1 MSTRLME
8 RYGLIGTFA
17 GALAFYFLLSI
28 IPLFILAATL
38 VYTLLQVDIVPQLQ
52 DMLRGLLPPT
62 LTNAPTKI
70 GNAVHFGTS
79 KGWFTLGFLGAVWAS
94 ASFMNEL
101 ARAIH
106 LLFAD
111 HMDAKAGG
119 WMRWLKS
126 IGLMVLWCG
135 SIVGVAILM
144 LIGNQVREMLADIHL
159 LREQTSL
166 FSLTLRSLATF
177 ALLTAAVFATLMIV
191 PRRKARW
198 TAALWGSLGISLV
211 WMLMGIILS
220 RTFPI
225 IWSQSALP
233 VAFGSFLVTMFWS
246 YACCWVLLVG
256 ALLVAHFGRRF

>member
-38 VYTLLQVDIVPQLQ
+38 VYTVLQVDIVPQLQ
-52 DMLRGLLPPT
+52 DMLRGLLPAS

-79 KGWFTLGFLGAVWAS
+79 KGWFTLGFVGAVWAS
-94 ASFMNEL
+94 ISFMNEL
-101 ARAIH
+101 GRAIH

-119 WMRWLKS
+119 WLRWIKS
-126 IGLMVLWCG
+126 LGLMALWCG
-135 SIVGVAILM
+135 SIMGVAILM
-144 LIGNQVREMLADIHL
+144 LIGQQIRDVLADFNVV
-159 LREQTSL
+159 REQTTF
-166 FSLTLRSLATF
+166 FSITLRSLATF
-177 ALLTAAVFATLMIV
+177 VLLTASIFFTLMLI

-211 WMLMGIILS
+211 WMLMGAILG
-220 RTFPI
+220 RLFPI

-246 YACCWVLLVG
+246 YACCWVLLFG